1 MNKPNHFSNN
11 TPTKK
16 NHYSIRKFTV
26 GTASIIVGSFL
37 FFGQA
42 HAEENPQGTTGTGFQ
57 RETVGTVETTGQ
69 PAAGN
74 PGTATPAQGAQ
85 NDQNNQ
91 AGGAQTGTPNNAQDT
106 GAPAQ
111 AKPEAGTTQQVI
123 KLNKMLV
130 HLKIIKQTLQ

>member
-1 MNKPNHFSNN
+1 M
-11 TPTKK
+11 
-16 NHYSIRKFTV
+16 
-26 GTASIIVGSFL
+26 
-37 FFGQA
+37 
-42 HAEENPQGTTGTGFQ
+42 TGTGFQ

-91 AGGAQTGTPNNAQDT
+91 AGGAQTGTLIMRKILVHLLKLNQK
-106 GAPAQ
+106 Q
-111 AKPEAGTTQQVI
+111 EQLQQVI

-130 HLKIIKQTLQ
+130 HSK

>member
-85 NDQNNQ
+85 NDKIIKLAEHKQVHLIMRKILVHLLKLNQ
-91 AGGAQTGTPNNAQDT
+91 KQEQL
-106 GAPAQ
+106 
-111 AKPEAGTTQQVI
+111 QQVI